1 MPKYAY
7 RTKNLKTMIV
17 KTNVKLNLGLSVLRK
32 RPDGYHD
39 IETLFVPCFD
49 FGDTLEI
56 ITGDDYSRTSA
67 AMFAKYG
74 SVEYTLNDGRNG
86 AENHKAAEPEA
97 LTTNEISACERIV
110 ESEEDSSTP
119 YKVKTKDSGQV
130 TVSEDS
136 RLVQGISE
144 DGKLMITIA
153 REEGV
158 DWNPLK
164 DLCTKAYYILAQD
177 FDLPPVKIFLEKT
190 APVGA
195 GLGGG
200 SADAAFTLK
209 ALNELCGLNLSDQ
222 RLSEYA
228 ARLGSDCSFFIFNR
242 PMIGSGRGEVLEP
255 YDIDLSAYETK
266 VLIPEGVAVSTAEAY
281 KGIVP
286 REAAGVSD
294 TISAT
299 RRLVSIA
306 EPSVRCPKVAAAS
319 STETATARGTEV
331 RTGQC
336 PETATVRCPETATAQ
351 SPKAETAK
359 CLETETICGQEDR
372 TDRSSETAA
381 ARCPETKA
389 AKSPEA
395 VGASSLALREVL
407 ALPVTEWKG
416 NLVNDF
422 EATVFKA
429 HPELAAIK
437 QSLYDSGAVYASMS
451 GSGSA
456 LFALYRK

>member
-1 MPKYAY
+1 
-7 RTKNLKTMIV
+7 MIV

-32 RPDGYHD
+32 RADGYHD

-67 AMFAKYG
+67 AMFAKYDAEDCPL
-74 SVEYTLNDGRNG
+74 SDG
-86 AENHKAAEPEA
+86 
-97 LTTNEISACERIV
+97 
-110 ESEEDSSTP
+110 
-119 YKVKTKDSGQV
+119 
-130 TVSEDS
+130 

-164 DLCTKAYYILAQD
+164 DLCAKAYGILAQD

-209 ALNELCGLNLSDQ
+209 ALNEICGLNLSDQ

-228 ARLGSDCSFFIFNR
+228 VRLGSDCSFFIFNR

-281 KGIVP
+281 KGIIP
-286 REAAGVSD
+286 REAAGVSGP
-294 TISAT
+294 AT
-299 RRLVSIA
+299 
-306 EPSVRCPKVAAAS
+306 
-319 STETATARGTEV
+319 STT
-331 RTGQC
+331 Q
-336 PETATVRCPETATAQ
+336 Q
-351 SPKAETAK
+351 
-359 CLETETICGQEDR
+359 
-372 TDRSSETAA
+372 
-381 ARCPETKA
+381 ARCPEGATDPC
-389 AKSPEA
+389 PET
-395 VGASSLALREVL
+395 VGASSLALRKVL
-407 ALPVTEWKG
+407 ALPVNEWKG

-422 EATVFKA
+422 EATVFKT

-437 QSLYDSGAVYASMS
+437 RSLYDSGAVYASMS

>member
-1 MPKYAY
+1 M
-7 RTKNLKTMIV
+7 NMIV

-32 RPDGYHD
+32 RADGFHD

-67 AMFAKYG
+67 SLFAKYG
-74 SVEYTLNDGRNG
+74 SLDRRFDKLSDQQTQRLAGLVTDELSDSQEASVGSTSSPTGFNESAKEGEKETTL
-86 AENHKAAEPEA
+86 
-97 LTTNEISACERIV
+97 
-110 ESEEDSSTP
+110 
-119 YKVKTKDSGQV
+119 SGNV
-130 TVSEDS
+130 TASEDG

-164 DLCTKAYYILAQD
+164 DLCAKAYNILAQD
-177 FDLPPVKIFLEKT
+177 FDLPPVKIFLEKK

-209 ALNELCGLNLSDQ
+209 ALNELCGLNLSEQ

-228 ARLGSDCSFFIFNR
+228 AKLGSDCAFFVFNR
-242 PMIGSGRGEVLEP
+242 PMIGSGRGEILEP
-255 YDIDLSAYETK
+255 YDIDLSEYEIK
-266 VLIPEGVAVSTAEAY
+266 VLIPDGIAVSTSEAY

-286 REAAGVSD
+286 RGSMKSGCFDTSENSD
-294 TISAT
+294 H
-299 RRLVSIA
+299 RRLIDQSM
-306 EPSVRCPKVAAAS
+306 
-319 STETATARGTEV
+319 TE
-331 RTGQC
+331 
-336 PETATVRCPETATAQ
+336 
-351 SPKAETAK
+351 
-359 CLETETICGQEDR
+359 
-372 TDRSSETAA
+372 SSEEYQDLPGKRMMSGQQESKQTGD
-381 ARCPETKA
+381 P
-389 AKSPEA
+389 KSSPTT
-395 VGASSLALREVL
+395 SPTRLSDLKTVL
-407 ALPVTEWKG
+407 AMPISEWKD

-429 HPELAAIK
+429 HPELAVIK